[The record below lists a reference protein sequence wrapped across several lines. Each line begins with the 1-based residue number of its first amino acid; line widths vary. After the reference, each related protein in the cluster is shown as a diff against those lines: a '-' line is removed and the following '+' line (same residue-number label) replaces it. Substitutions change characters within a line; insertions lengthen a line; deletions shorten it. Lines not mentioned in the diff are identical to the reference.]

1 MTATTGAVLG
11 RPYYFWKDRAMKTY
25 KYLKN
30 GHIVQARDGIGGTGI
45 VREQTGPGYRYKV
58 WFHTG
63 DRIILKDGK
72 KPRRG

>member
-1 MTATTGAVLG
+1 
-11 RPYYFWKDRAMKTY
+11 MKTY
-25 KYLKN
+25 RYLSK

-63 DRIILKDGK
+63 ERFVHARDIGAVGPQLGTIKLHAAKVEG
-72 KPRRG
+72 